1 MDEETLDLLTE
12 VVEHNPDV
20 DLPRSRDDLELL
32 GTFLERN
39 PEFDASAPDER
50 FEKLRALHGADADVY
65 VPEQRADLDR
75 LVDLLQ
81 RHDDVELLA
90 ALLEADDPAALLTAM
105 GYGTGTAGEDVSE
118 TEAALLGDGD
128 SGDDED
134 DGGWFSDDDD
144 EEDMFNPE
152 DLEPPGEKLGYA
164 AGGLICLLVV
174 LASWFQG
181 ITVYKDV
188 DSWVLSV
195 EVANSGTVLG
205 VAAVAALAFGLVVG
219 FAYRAMADDIHD
231 GYRQDLAATIFMG
244 PMLGAL
250 AGLAL
255 YMLAPV
261 LMNLVTFNLV
271 DAVIY
276 LVAVVVVAVIFG
288 TVFLAALGVG
298 VAAVVGLPAFVGVF
312 VGSLFG
318 SLAN

>member
-1 MDEETLDLLTE
+1 MDEATLDLLGE

-20 DLPRSRDDLELL
+20 DLPRARTELELL
-32 GTFLERN
+32 GTFLDRN
-39 PEFDASAPDER
+39 PEFDAAAPDEK
-50 FEKLRALHGADADVY
+50 FETLRSLHGTDTDVY
-65 VPEQRADLDR
+65 VPERRADLDR

-105 GYGTGTAGEDVSE
+105 GYGTGPGGEVSE
-118 TEAALLGDGD
+118 TEAALLDDG
-128 SGDDED
+128 SDDGD
-134 DGGWFSDDDD
+134 DGGWLSDDDD

-152 DLEPPGEKLGYA
+152 DLEPPGEKLGFA
-164 AGGLICLLVV
+164 AGGIICLLAV
-174 LASWFQG
+174 LTAWVGG
-181 ITVYKDV
+181 IAVYKDA

-195 EVANSGTVLG
+195 EVANSGTVMG
-205 VAAVAALAFGLVVG
+205 VAAVAALALGLVAG
-219 FAYRAMADDIHD
+219 FVYRATVDDIHD

-244 PMLGAL
+244 PMVASVL
-250 AGLAL
+250 GLAL

-261 LMNLVTFNLV
+261 VMNVVTFNLV

-288 TVFLAALGVG
+288 TVFLAALAVGVG
-298 VAAVVGLPAFVGVF
+298 AVVGLPAFVGVF

-318 SLAN
+318 ALSN